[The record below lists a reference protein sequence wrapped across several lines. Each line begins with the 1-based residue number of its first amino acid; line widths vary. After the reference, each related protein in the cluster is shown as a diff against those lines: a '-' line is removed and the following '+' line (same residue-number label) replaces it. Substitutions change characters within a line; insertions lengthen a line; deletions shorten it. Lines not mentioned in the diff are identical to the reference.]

1 MRAVALCCAA
11 LVAVQTLPLRA
22 QEQQPLQLLDVP
34 FISQSE
40 LLCGGAAAAMVLRY
54 WGERSITAESFATLV
69 DRSASG
75 IRTDRLVADLARR
88 GWMAT
93 GIAGTPET
101 MRAELNQGRPVLTL
115 IEDRPGTYH
124 YIVVVAA
131 HERGVVFHDP
141 ARAPNLV
148 MSAPE
153 FDRRWR
159 AADRWMA
166 VVVPGPGT
174 AESGA
179 DPDDPPPPSV
189 ITPCDQV
196 VAEGV
201 RLAQANDLE
210 GAGRTLSAG
219 VACPAAM
226 RELAGVRVLQR
237 RWPEAA
243 DLASAAV
250 EADPADAYAWKV
262 LATSRFVQND
272 RLGALEAWNN
282 VGEPR
287 VDLVRFD
294 GLTRTRHR
302 AVEQLVHAPAGE
314 VLSPAGFVRAGRRLA
329 ELPSATSTRL
339 EYMPVPAGLAELRGV
354 VSERPVLPTGR
365 LTLAALGLSAAA
377 TREVRLTTGSIV
389 GGGERIELAW
399 RFWRRRPR
407 VALRI
412 EAPAPWGG
420 VWSALAYAE
429 QQPFNA
435 PDVARADQTGGRLA
449 VSDWLAAQWRWTLT
463 AGVDEWPET
472 GMRGAAGAAIQFV
485 SLDAR
490 IDGRVETDLWP
501 GNRSYATTHANMR
514 ARSSTARQGIVYI
527 ASGGFETAS
536 RPTPMNLWPA
546 GDTGHARAALLRA
559 HPVLDDGRLRV
570 ERLGRVF
577 LHGSLEAQRWW
588 LAAGPLRVAAAAF
601 TDLGRTTRR
610 TDSTARGDID
620 VGLGAR
626 VVVASIPGIFRAD
639 LGKGLRDGATA
650 ISLVYEP

>member
-1 MRAVALCCAA
+1 MALCCAA
-11 LVAVQTLPLRA
+11 LVAAQTLSLPA
-22 QEQQPLQLLDVP
+22 QEPRPLQLLDVP

-54 WGERSITAESFATLV
+54 WGERGITAESFAALV

-75 IRTDRLVADLARR
+75 IRTDTLVADLTRR

-93 GIAGTPET
+93 AVAGSGET
-101 MRAELNQGRPVLTL
+101 MRAELSQGRPVLTL
-115 IEDRPGTYH
+115 IEDRPSTYH

-141 ARAPNLV
+141 ARAPFLV
-148 MSAPE
+148 MSAAE

-166 VVVPGPGT
+166 VVVPGPRGEAT
-174 AESGA
+174 RPERATVA
-179 DPDDPPPPSV
+179 ATV
-189 ITPCDQV
+189 TPCDQV

-201 RLAQANDLE
+201 RLAQVNDLE
-210 GAGRTLSAG
+210 GAERALSAAVG
-219 VACPAAM
+219 CPATM

-250 EADPADAYAWKV
+250 EADRADAYAWKV

-272 RLGALEAWNN
+272 RLGALEAWNE

-314 VLSPAGFVRAGRRLA
+314 VLSPGDFVRAGRRLA
-329 ELPSATSTRL
+329 ELPSATGTRL
-339 EYMPVPAGLAELRGV
+339 EYMPVSGGLAELRGV
-354 VSERPVLPTGR
+354 VSERPVMPAGR
-365 LTLAALGLSAAA
+365 LTLAAIGLSAAA

-389 GGGERIELAW
+389 GGGERIEFAW
-399 RFWRRRPR
+399 RFWQRRPR
-407 VALRI
+407 VALDI

-420 VWSALAYAE
+420 IWSAHAYAE
-429 QQPFNA
+429 RQPFNA
-435 PDVARADQTGGRLA
+435 PDVARAEQTGGRIGM
-449 VSDWLAAQWRWTLT
+449 SDWLAARWRWTLT
-463 AGVDEWPET
+463 AGVDEWSET
-472 GMRGAAGAAIQFV
+472 GARGAAGAAIQFV

-490 IDGRVETDLWP
+490 VDGLAEIHLWP
-501 GNRSYATTHANMR
+501 GNGSYATTHANLR
-514 ARSSTARQGIVYI
+514 ARSSTERQGIVFI

-536 RPTPMNLWPA
+536 APTPLNLWPA

-559 HPVLDDGRLRV
+559 HPVLDEGRLRV
-570 ERLGRVF
+570 ERLGRAF

-588 LAAGPLRVAAAAF
+588 RVAGPLRMAAAAF

-610 TDSTARGDID
+610 TDSTARGDVD
-620 VGLGAR
+620 MGLGVR
-626 VVVASIPGIFRAD
+626 VAVAGIPGVFRAD

-650 ISLVYEP
+650 VSLVYEP

>member
-1 MRAVALCCAA
+1 VAA
-11 LVAVQTLPLRA
+11 QTLSLLA
-22 QEQQPLQLLDVP
+22 QEQRPLQLLDVP

-54 WGERSITAESFATLV
+54 WGERSITAESFAPLV

-75 IRTDRLVADLARR
+75 IRTDTLVADLTRR

-141 ARAPNLV
+141 ARAPYLV

-159 AADRWMA
+159 AAERWMA
-166 VVVPGPGT
+166 VVVPD
-174 AESGA
+174 AHKSGA
-179 DPDDPPPPSV
+179 DLYGPPRGPLRSAPPPS
-189 ITPCDQV
+189 TTREAASPCDQV

-201 RLAQANDLE
+201 RLAQAADLE
-210 GAGRTLSAG
+210 GAERTLSAAVG
-219 VACPAAM
+219 CPAAM

-314 VLSPAGFVRAGRRLA
+314 VLSPGDFVRAGRRLA

-354 VSERPVLPTGR
+354 VSERPVMPTGR
-365 LTLAALGLSAAA
+365 LTLAAVGLSAAA

-420 VWSALAYAE
+420 VWSALAYTE

-435 PDVARADQTGGRLA
+435 PDVARADQTGGRLGM
-449 VSDWLAAQWRWTLT
+449 SDWLAARWRWTLT

-490 IDGRVETDLWP
+490 VDGRVETNLWP
-501 GNRSYATTHANMR
+501 GNSSYATTHANLR
-514 ARSSTARQGIVYI
+514 ARSSTERQGIVYI
-527 ASGGFETAS
+527 VSGGSQTAS

-559 HPVLDDGRLRV
+559 HPVLDEGRLRV
-570 ERLGRVF
+570 ERLGRAF
-577 LHGSLEAQRWW
+577 LHGSFEAQRWW
-588 LAAGPLRVAAAAF
+588 RVAGPLWIAAAAF

-610 TDSTARGDID
+610 TDSTARGDLD
-620 VGLGAR
+620 LGLGAR
-626 VVVASIPGIFRAD
+626 AAVAGIPGVFRAD

-650 ISLVYEP
+650 VSLVYEP